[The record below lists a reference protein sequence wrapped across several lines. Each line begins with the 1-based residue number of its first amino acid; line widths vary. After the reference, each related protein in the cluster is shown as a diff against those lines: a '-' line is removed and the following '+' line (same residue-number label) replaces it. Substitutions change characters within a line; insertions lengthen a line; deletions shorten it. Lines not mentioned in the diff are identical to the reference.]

1 MRVSSPK
8 ILACALLLVLGFAS
22 VPSSS
27 AQVTVRPSLD
37 VLRIWG
43 GSYGWGIPVG
53 LRVRDDEREFIS
65 RLDVYPA
72 QHLGRYRL
80 RSELGDV
87 REPGWY
93 GNLLLRHEV
102 TRRRPFFGFG
112 ADAPEGARVT
122 TRVVRQETWLRVGRN
137 APSGIGVHVFGG
149 IRHLN
154 RPRQIEVD
162 GDEEA
167 MLAPDDQDVLDRT
180 RGVTGL
186 TVGLRLQRDTRSA
199 NERPTRGYLVDA
211 QVEEFVGV
219 GGTDDLYGRGAVSL
233 YGYVPLGRDATL
245 ALRAIA
251 VTTIAQHDGEL
262 SYLLLPQLDN
272 RYIAGTSRQR
282 FVDNDVLALTAEVR
296 SPSFALPAPPLGLP
310 APQFDFQLTA
320 QASLAQ
326 VYHAIEDQFALRVG
340 SNVGGDDDRL
350 PLRLFGG
357 IGARIYHTGQDNLF
371 IAGYLGT
378 GTVTLSIGTVN
389 FENDSRRLRELW
401 R

>member
-1 MRVSSPK
+1 MQHKSRFARRSTYCASGADRTVGDCLSAYVS
-8 ILACALLLVLGFAS
+8 A
-22 VPSSS
+22 
-27 AQVTVRPSLD
+27 
-37 VLRIWG
+37 
-43 GSYGWGIPVG
+43 
-53 LRVRDDEREFIS
+53 DEERQFNS
-65 RLDVYPA
+65 RLDLYPA

-80 RSELGDV
+80 RTELGDV

-112 ADAPEGARVT
+112 ADAPEDGRVT

-154 RPRQIEVD
+154 RPRIVEVE
-162 GDEEA
+162 GDDPA
-167 MLAPDDQDVLDRT
+167 MLAPADQALLDRT

-186 TVGLRLQRDTRSA
+186 TVGLRLQRDTRDA

-219 GGTDDLYGRGAVSL
+219 GGTDDVYGRAAVSL

-251 VTTIAQHDGEL
+251 VTTVAQHDGEL

-282 FVDNDVLALTAEVR
+282 FVDNDVLALTAEAR
-296 SPSFALPAPPLGLP
+296 SPSYALPLLP
-310 APQFDFQLTA
+310 FDLQFTA

-326 VYHAIEDQFALRVG
+326 VYNAIEDQFSFRVG
-340 SNVGGDDDRL
+340 SDTDGR
-350 PLRLFGG
+350 
-357 IGARIYHTGQDNLF
+357 A
-371 IAGYLGT
+371 A
-378 GTVTLSIGTVN
+378 SA
-389 FENDSRRLRELW
+389 SSLW
-401 R
+401 RHWCAALQCGRG